1 MDVDAVL
8 ALAPDQ
14 QVAASAAKLT
24 ALAGWDGLGR
34 DESLLWGLCRG
45 SGKTPYQVCVDLGD
59 RTPRCSCPS
68 RKFPCK
74 HALALQLLHA
84 QDKVAADVP
93 PQWAGEWLARR
104 EARTAPVEPDSSAEA
119 LTRRAAASART
130 AAKRAAAVQAG
141 VTGLREWLADL
152 AAGGIAGLPSREPE
166 WWRVSAARMVDAK
179 APGLAESITELS
191 AVVRAGGR
199 HWAEIA
205 TDRIGG
211 LHLLATIAPD
221 PPAELAGVVRRRLGF
236 TVREEEVRAGE
247 GWTDHWVT
255 LLLRDSDDGRIRT
268 VQQWAWA
275 RQRREW
281 VTVQRHGVLGGP
293 GIMPAL
299 PLGGE
304 FEGTLHPYPAGLP
317 RRMSVGDMGEVRA
330 AGAIELPAD
339 WTSALAGL
347 EPALVADPWQRRHPL
362 GCQQVRLGV
371 AGNEHGLVDAEG
383 RWLPVRQDSAVDR
396 ALALH
401 GGGSFD
407 AVCLWNGWTLTL
419 GAVAA
424 PGEAPVVLT

>member
-24 ALAGWDGLGR
+24 ALAGWDWLGR
-34 DESLLWGLCRG
+34 DERLLWGRCRG
-45 SGKTPYQVCVDLGD
+45 SGSKPYQVCVDLTD
-59 RTPRCSCPS
+59 RAAKCSCPS

-84 QDKVAADVP
+84 LDKVEPGVP
-93 PQWAGEWLARR
+93 LQWAGEWLAKR
-104 EARTAPVEPDSSAEA
+104 ESRTAPTELDTSEEA
-119 LTRRAAASART
+119 VRRRAAAAERT

-141 VTGLREWLADL
+141 VSGLREWLADL

-166 WWRVSAARMVDAK
+166 WWRMSSARMVDAK

-199 HWAEIA
+199 RWAEVA
-205 TDRIGG
+205 ADRIGG
-211 LHLLATIAPD
+211 LHLLATVAPD
-221 PPAELAGVVRRRLGF
+221 PPAELAAVVRRRLGF
-236 TVREEEVRAGE
+236 TVREDEVRAGE
-247 GWTDHWVT
+247 GWSDRWVP

-275 RQRREW
+275 RDRREW
-281 VTVQRHGVLGGP
+281 VTVLRHGVLGGP
-293 GIMPAL
+293 GIGPAL
-299 PLGGE
+299 PVGGE
-304 FEGTLHPYPAGLP
+304 FEGTLYPYPAGMP
-317 RRMSVGDMGEVRA
+317 RRMAVGDVGEVRA
-330 AGAIELPAD
+330 ARAIELPETWAA
-339 WTSALAGL
+339 ALAGL

-362 GCQQVRLGV
+362 GCQQVRLGL
-371 AGNEHGLVDAEG
+371 AGNEHGLVDGED

-401 GGGSFD
+401 GGAAFD

-419 GAVAA
+419 GAAA
-424 PGEAPVVLT
+424 EPGRAPVVLA